1 MHQGLSTS
9 GSKLQARQHCK
20 HHKQQLSTIE
30 WSDFKKVHNNNDES
44 ILLSY
49 STIIKTRA
57 CREQLVI
64 RVEQFQKGSL
74 TVILFTLVTMHHI
87 RGLIGNNT
95 TIISFPW
102 NEGSLSAYISESSKK
117 FICRTLS
124 PNKPFQELH
133 WRIKSLF
140 LGCPFNLIGS
150 EPNVKINIIFFQ
162 IKCHISTIQRR
173 DVSSSARHI
182 RPICWG
188 GWC

>member
-1 MHQGLSTS
+1 MGAYNQLLRAWLLIIYWLDSRLISKYLGNTCQDICTLKNLGNMHQGLSTS

-117 FICRTLS
+117 FICRALS
-124 PNKPFQELH
+124 PNKPYQELH
-133 WRIKSLF
+133 WRIKS
-140 LGCPFNLIGS
+140 
-150 EPNVKINIIFFQ
+150 
-162 IKCHISTIQRR
+162 
-173 DVSSSARHI
+173 
-182 RPICWG
+182 
-188 GWC
+188 